1 MRADKAIVA
10 LIVVWVGLWASPAFP
25 ATPVQD
31 DCDWDKVQ
39 QIEATTLLHPKLFYE
54 AQKPL
59 MSSNRWLD
67 VLRGVQADFQ
77 NSTVVPHDENYR
89 RFERELAA
97 TVKEFEEVMSSPNFE
112 QLLKT
117 AQGIKLNRF
126 RIVRDPDED
135 KVDLF
140 KETKEDQITITI
152 AMPPGVRREYCW
164 RAISLN
170 RILIQYGESSRAG
183 TALALQTY
191 VAQWDAYNAN
201 GYLQYPWELY
211 LNGKWIFDAK
221 SLAPPKRQLV
231 IAHPG
236 IAVEQSGSS
245 FESSRLDEVVSVEPI
260 GFLWY
265 EDNRKTYYGA
275 STLLTFS
282 SSRDVGRGLLLHF
295 GKLAKLGYVW
305 RDKDAQ
311 NRQQNGVVFTM
322 DLYQMLADPPSSQ
335 LDARQRTQSVLEGL
349 LAKP

>member
-1 MRADKAIVA
+1 MRADKALVA
-10 LIVVWVGLWASPAFP
+10 LIVVWVGLWVSPAFP

-39 QIEATTLLHPKLFYE
+39 QVDATTLLHPKLFFE

-59 MSSNRWLD
+59 MNSNRWLD
-67 VLRGVQADFQ
+67 VLRGVQADFES
-77 NSTVVPHDENYR
+77 STVVPHDENYR
-89 RFERELAA
+89 RFDRELAA
-97 TVKEFEEVMSSPNFE
+97 TVKQFEEVTSHPDFE
-112 QLLKT
+112 NLLKT
-117 AQGIKLNRF
+117 AQNVKLARF
-126 RIVRDPDED
+126 HIVRDPDED

-140 KETKEDQITITI
+140 RDTKEDRITITA
-152 AMPPGVRREYCW
+152 AMPPQVRREYCW

-170 RILIQYGESSRAG
+170 RILTQYGESARAT

-211 LNGKWIFDAK
+211 LNGKWTFDAK

-236 IAVEQSGSS
+236 IAVEQSGPS
-245 FESSRLDEVVSVEPI
+245 FEGSRLDEVVSVEPI

-265 EDNRKTYYGA
+265 GDDRKMYYGF

-305 RDKDAQ
+305 RDRDAQ
-311 NRQQNGVVFTM
+311 NRRQNGVVFSM
-322 DLYQMLADPPSSQ
+322 DLYQMLAGPPSSQ
-335 LDARQRTQSVLEGL
+335 VDARDRAQSVLEGL